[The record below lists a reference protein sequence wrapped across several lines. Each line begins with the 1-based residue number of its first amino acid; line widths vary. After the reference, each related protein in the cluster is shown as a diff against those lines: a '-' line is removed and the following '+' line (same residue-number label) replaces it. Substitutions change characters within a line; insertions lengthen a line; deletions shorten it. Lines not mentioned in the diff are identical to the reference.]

1 MFIYNIMKMYR
12 ILFLF
17 KINIFLKLKFGILS
31 KYLYFVC
38 VNYSVYYCMIYDLRC
53 LKNKEKILFILR
65 ICLW

>member
-1 MFIYNIMKMYR
+1 MKMYIM

-31 KYLYFVC
+31 KYLYLVC

-53 LKNKEKILFILR
+53 LKYKENLR